1 MLYSDCQAPLNIW
14 KFEVFLKK
22 ARGAGTLPRPPGRLA
37 PPFRPISEAV
47 RAIEAGRA
55 GAAHP
60 LDSLPAF
67 GFLPGGNG

>member
-1 MLYSDCQAPLNIW
+1 
-14 KFEVFLKK
+14 LKK

-67 GFLPGGNG
+67 GFLPSGNG